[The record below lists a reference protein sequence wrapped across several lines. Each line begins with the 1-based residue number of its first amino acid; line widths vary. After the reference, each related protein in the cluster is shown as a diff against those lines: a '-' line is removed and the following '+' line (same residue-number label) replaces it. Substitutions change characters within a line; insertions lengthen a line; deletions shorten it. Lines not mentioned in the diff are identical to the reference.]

1 MVMMTLPLPQDWQ
14 QPPAEFSLAPFWF
27 WNDDLDEGEIA
38 RQMGDFQRHG
48 VDAFVL
54 HPRLGLPPHL
64 SWMSSALLNK
74 MRFAIE
80 EAQRRGMWICLYDEG
95 MYPSGSSAG
104 QVVAENPDFQCRG
117 MVRIDLDQLM
127 PNTRI
132 SGVAVDAHGQ
142 LALDDTQTI
151 LIETTYQ
158 GRRYAVIERPIDA
171 VIRGLHFL
179 DESVVDASGES
190 PENSPPAVDLL
201 NPEAVA
207 CFIHLVYDRYHV
219 EFGDHFGTTIRS
231 IFTDEPMLLGRSRE
245 ANVLP
250 ATRDILNHINS
261 FLGYNFGPYLPA
273 LWDNSAPD
281 QIRRDYE
288 RAVEHRFE
296 QTYYRQ
302 LYAWCEHHH
311 IALTG
316 HPAEPDATRHLRYF
330 HIPGQDIVWRQ
341 IEMDKPTALE
351 GRQSTQAKAASSMML
366 HTERR
371 RNANE
376 FCGAYGHSL
385 TFEEMQWLANWL
397 LVRGCNLLIPHA
409 FYYSVRGPRKD
420 ERPPDVGPHSV
431 WWDSDFPPF
440 ALRCRRLA
448 WLNTDSELICHVA
461 ILGEHHHLPWRAAK
475 ACFEHQIDF
484 NYLDV
489 DDLARCEL
497 VNGRLHI
504 GNQHYAVLIVDGDIP
519 NRAQN
524 QLGLFSQTI
533 PIIHWNDDE
542 QTCIEALKSLLPLSP
557 ILDLG
562 VAGLRIRQVYK
573 AGLRWTM
580 LFNESGQTAQCELN
594 LPHAFISHLHGDDLS
609 PFDGRLSLAPHM
621 LCLLIEKEPDEN
633 DTPTG

>member
-1 MVMMTLPLPQDWQ
+1 M
-14 QPPAEFSLAPFWF
+14 
-27 WNDDLDEGEIA
+27 DE
-38 RQMGDFQRHG
+38 
-48 VDAFVL
+48 V
-54 HPRLGLPPHL
+54 
-64 SWMSSALLNK
+64 
-74 MRFAIE
+74 
-80 EAQRRGMWICLYDEG
+80 
-95 MYPSGSSAG
+95 
-104 QVVAENPDFQCRG
+104 
-117 MVRIDLDQLM
+117 
-127 PNTRI
+127 I
-132 SGVAVDAHGQ
+132 S
-142 LALDDTQTI
+142 
-151 LIETTYQ
+151 E
-158 GRRYAVIERPIDA
+158 YAVIERPIDT

-190 PENSPPAVDLL
+190 PETSPPAINLL

-207 CFIHLVYDRYHV
+207 CFIHLVYDRYHA

-231 IFTDEPMLLGRSRE
+231 IFTDEPMLLGRPRE
-245 ANVLP
+245 TKVLP
-250 ATRDILNHINS
+250 ATHDILTHINS
-261 FLGYNFGPYLPA
+261 FLGYDFGPHLPA
-273 LWDNSAPD
+273 LWDDTAPD

-302 LYAWCEHHH
+302 LYAWCEQHH

-366 HTERR
+366 HTGRR
-371 RNANE
+371 RNTNE

-420 ERPPDVGPHSV
+420 ERPPDIGPHSA
-431 WWDSDFPPF
+431 WWDSDFPDF

-461 ILGEHHHLPWRAAK
+461 ILGEHHHLSWRAAK

-489 DDLARCEL
+489 DDLGHCEL
-497 VNGRLHI
+497 INGRLHI
-504 GNQHYAVLIVDGDIP
+504 GNQHYAELIVDGDIP
-519 NRAQN
+519 NGAQD
-524 QLGLFSQTI
+524 QLDRFAQII
-533 PIIHWNDDE
+533 PMIHWYDDE
-542 QTCIEALKSLLPLSP
+542 QACIEVLKNLLPSSP
-557 ILDLG
+557 LLDLG
-562 VAGLRIRQVYK
+562 VAGLRVRQVRK
-573 AGLRWTM
+573 AGLRWTL
-580 LFNESGQTAQCELN
+580 LFNEGGQAARFSIN
-594 LPHAFISHLHGDDLS
+594 LSNAFIVDLYSGNLS
-609 PFDGRLSLAPHM
+609 PFGGQLSLEPHI
-621 LCLLIEKEPDEN
+621 LCLLIEKESDEN
-633 DTPTG
+633 HTGTK